1 MNNKSNKTVN
11 DAQNYRKTNSN
22 NLSAKYNNIDEH
34 DDEIMNLHDKPSKL
48 YFNPLRQND
57 DNQAIIYDNTCEY
70 FSNQDFNSNINTVN
84 ELSILNLNIRSM
96 SKNIDKLKE
105 HLEVLNH
112 KFSIIAIQETWFKED
127 TPLNYFNLRNYC
139 LETVNR
145 IDCQVGGVG
154 LYVLNDIDYKLR
166 DDLRCQNEV
175 YESCF
180 IEINRSEDKNII
192 LGVVYRH
199 HHKSINEF
207 NNQLET
213 VLSKVTLENKLFYFM
228 WRF

>member
-1 MNNKSNKTVN
+1 MATFFSVRIQKQWKSMGKCDLKNNT
-11 DAQNYRKTNSN
+11 
-22 NLSAKYNNIDEH
+22 ECC
-34 DDEIMNLHDKPSKL
+34 
-48 YFNPLRQND
+48 F
-57 DNQAIIYDNTCEY
+57 
-70 FSNQDFNSNINTVN
+70 
-84 ELSILNLNIRSM
+84 
-96 SKNIDKLKE
+96 
-105 HLEVLNH
+105 
-112 KFSIIAIQETWFKED
+112 
-127 TPLNYFNLRNYC
+127 NYFNLRNYC

-207 NNQLET
+207 NNQLENCT
-213 VLSKVTLENKLFYFM
+213 Q
-228 WRF
+228 